1 MAKVYTG
8 IMLLLTLGAMAAAG
22 LPARCQDLRV
32 MSFNIRYGT
41 ANDGDNHWEKRRE
54 MVFDLLRSQQSDVIG
69 LQEALRFQLD
79 ELLKALP
86 EYAALGVGRDDG
98 KSAGE
103 HSAILYRKSRF
114 SVEESGTFWLS
125 NTPEVPGSKSWGNRI
140 TRICTWARL
149 TDRMTGRA
157 LYVYNV
163 HLDHESQPS
172 RERSVRL
179 LLERMR
185 ARPKA
190 EPILLLGDL
199 NAGEENPAT
208 RFLTSQLDFPLVDTF
223 RVRRS
228 DAAEVGTFHAFRG
241 VTSGAKIDYV
251 FASLD
256 FYVLDAQIV
265 RENRRGRYPSDHFPV
280 TARLRWKQTDAPPPD
295 ALSGLRGTP

>member
-1 MAKVYTG
+1 MVYTG
-8 IMLLLTLGAMAAAG
+8 IMLLLTLGAMAAGA
-22 LPARCQDLRV
+22 LPARCQELRV

-41 ANDGDNHWEKRRE
+41 ADDAENHWEKRRDI
-54 MVFDLLRSQQSDVIG
+54 VFDLLRRQRSDVIG

-86 EYAALGVGRDDG
+86 EYAVVGVGRDDG
-98 KSAGE
+98 KAAGE
-103 HSAILYRKSRF
+103 HCAILYRKSRF
-114 SVEESGTFWLS
+114 LMQENGTFWLS
-125 NTPEVPGSKSWGNRI
+125 DTPEVPGSKSWGNRI

-149 TDRMTGRA
+149 IDRQMGRG

-172 RERSVRL
+172 RECSVRL

-185 ARPKA
+185 SRQKA

-228 DAAEVGTFHAFRG
+228 DASDVGTFHAFRG

-251 FASLD
+251 FTSLD

-265 RENRRGRYPSDHFPV
+265 RDNRQGRYPSDHFPV

-295 ALSGLRGTP
+295 APCRS

>member
-1 MAKVYTG
+1 MYTG
-8 IMLLLTLGAMAAAG
+8 IILLLTLGTMVAVG

-41 ANDGDNHWEKRRE
+41 ANDGENHWEKRRE

-79 ELLKALP
+79 ELQKALP

-125 NTPEVPGSKSWGNRI
+125 DTPEVPGSKSWGNRI

-223 RVRRS
+223 RVRHS
-228 DAAEVGTFHAFRG
+228 DAVEVGTFHAFQG

-256 FYVLDAQIV
+256 FYVLDAQII

-280 TARLRWKQTDAPPPD
+280 MARLRWKQTDTPPSY